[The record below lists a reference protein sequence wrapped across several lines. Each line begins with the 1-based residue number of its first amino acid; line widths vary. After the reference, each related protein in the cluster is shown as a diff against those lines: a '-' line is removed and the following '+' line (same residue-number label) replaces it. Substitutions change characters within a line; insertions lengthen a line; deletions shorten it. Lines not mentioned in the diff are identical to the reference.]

1 MRKKK
6 TIQLSRM
13 WHYFVDATAQII
25 QEEGVPNV
33 TIRKIADLA
42 GYNSATIYNYFSE
55 VSHLV
60 FFASMKFLKP
70 YTESVVSVYQNKN
83 LPPQEKYLRIWELF
97 CQHSFQNPQIFHAI
111 FIADLGSQP
120 EELLKQYYSLYP
132 ADIIAIPEELQP
144 MLGQQN
150 ITKRGLASLEL
161 LVNEG
166 YLKKE
171 NVDGINELTLLIWQG
186 MFTTFLNNRSSY
198 TPEEATRQT
207 VRYIREIVLNANLL
221 TFSPQ
226 ESGSAFSTI
235 PAQ

>member
-13 WHYFVDATAQII
+13 WQYFVDATAQII

-55 VSHLV
+55 LSHLV

-70 YTESVVSVYQNKN
+70 YTEAVVSVYQNKD
-83 LPPQEKYLRIWELF
+83 LPPQEKYLHVWELF

-120 EELLKQYYSLYP
+120 EELLKHYYSVYP
-132 ADIIAIPEELQP
+132 ADIIAIPAEFQP
-144 MLGQQN
+144 MLVQQN

-166 YLKKE
+166 YLRKE

-198 TPEEATRQT
+198 TPEEATLQT
-207 VRYIREIVLNANLL
+207 VRYIREIVLNANQLN
-221 TFSPQ
+221 FGGQ
-226 ESGSAFSTI
+226 ENSSALSMIST
-235 PAQ
+235 Q